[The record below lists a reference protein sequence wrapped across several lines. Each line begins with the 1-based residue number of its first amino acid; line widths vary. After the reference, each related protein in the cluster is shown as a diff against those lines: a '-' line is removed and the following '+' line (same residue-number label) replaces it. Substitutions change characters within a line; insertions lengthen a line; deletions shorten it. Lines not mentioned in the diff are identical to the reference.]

1 MKRIRLVPWETPQ
14 PSPIASAVT
23 VTMRD
28 GRVMKAEVADFK
40 GTPENPLSANEL
52 RDKVL
57 LLTRDHDS
65 ACVTPMFDRLLH
77 LEEEATLDWIS
88 V

>member
-1 MKRIRLVPWETPQ
+1 MPWDTAQ

-28 GRVMKAEVADFK
+28 GTVIKAEVADFK
-40 GTPENPLSANEL
+40 GTPDNPLSAGEL

-57 LLTRDHDS
+57 LLTRDHGPGS
-65 ACVTPMFDRLLH
+65 VTAMFDRLLC
-77 LEEEATLDWIS
+77 LEQEPSLDWVS